1 MKDTDKLLA
10 FSLLCLL
17 IFAIGTI
24 YLENDFNNKEN
35 KVITTKQIDL
45 TILNEQNIIYWIN
58 YFELKEPDIV
68 LAQIKLETGYLN
80 SNVCISKN
88 NIFGLMKNKTEYYEF
103 KHFIESIIF
112 YKYRIQNRIKPNE
125 NYYKFLLR
133 IRYANDGFYVKKLK
147 QINNNERIK

>member
-45 TILNEQNIIYWIN
+45 TTLNEQNIIYWIN

-80 SNVCISKN
+80 SRVCLEN
-88 NIFGLMKNKTEYYEF
+88 QNLFGLMKNKTEYYEF
-103 KHFIESIIF
+103 KHWIQSVAF
-112 YKYRIQNRIKPNE
+112 YKYRIQNRMKPNE
-125 NYYKFLLR
+125 DYYKFLRR
-133 IRYANDGFYVKKLK
+133 IQYADDEYYIHKLK
-147 QINNNERIK
+147 QINNK